1 MRLGRVLSLL
11 KKHRHLSSTLKK
23 YKKMK
28 KNSNSGGNTTN
39 VYVEYMQLDSIELS
53 PLRDDLLLKGMNTPQ
68 PQRGQSPSNTHRQ
81 HEDESESEGEGEGD
95 SNNNPYPGL
104 PAWAS
109 TLRGGSPFLWLGD
122 GRAVGKMHFDPFD
135 NLLVQVCNVCR
146 SGYFKLLLI
155 IFVFAICMSVLPA

>member
-81 HEDESESEGEGEGD
+81 HEDESESILGSQRG
-95 SNNNPYPGL
+95 
-104 PAWAS
+104 PAPSEAGRPSCGWETGGPLEKC
-109 TLRGGSPFLWLGD
+109 TLIRLTTCL
-122 GRAVGKMHFDPFD
+122 
-135 NLLVQVCNVCR
+135 CR
-146 SGYFKLLLI
+146 CVMCVVVVILNFS
-155 IFVFAICMSVLPA
+155 